1 MHLTMSSPIPPPKPP
16 KSPKP
21 PPPRPPPPPGP
32 PPPPIARRPETPP
45 PPESDEEE
53 EPPPP
58 SDEDESPP
66 PSDDDESPPPSS
78 LKAGGSVGSSSSKVF
93 VGGTAGRAFQP
104 SVRPHDSVRSTV
116 SSIASISAKFR
127 PESTWS
133 QATGSTSVDQDE
145 DTYDA
150 AGYYAMYDNALMQN
164 ILSKMNRSG
173 VFEKVVF
180 VLTAEELIY
189 IKLPTIKPNS
199 KAATALATITG
210 SSDSPIASKKETPEP
225 SRSLPL
231 STVLAL

>member
-1 MHLTMSSPIPPPKPP
+1 MSSPVPPPKPP

-32 PPPPIARRPETPP
+32 PPPPAAPRPETPP
-45 PPESDEEE
+45 PPLSDEEDD
-53 EPPPP
+53 PPPP

-66 PSDDDESPPPSS
+66 PSDDDEGPSPI
-78 LKAGGSVGSSSSKVF
+78 SSK
-93 VGGTAGRAFQP
+93 GTSSASSPSTGVNGSTSFKGRAFQP
-104 SVRPHDSVRSTV
+104 SVRPHNSARSTV
-116 SSIASISAKFR
+116 SSISSISSKFR

-150 AGYYAMYDNALMQN
+150 AGYYAMYENALMQN

-210 SSDSPIASKKETPEP
+210 TSDSPIASKKDTPPP